1 MSRPLPA
8 RREMPALPLRR
19 VVVAAVLAASLPLLL
34 HVPGLVAAGIAVLA
48 VLAGA
53 SALRRPLPIGLR
65 VLLVLLVSFGVLAG
79 FDFRLGRDA
88 GSALLLAM
96 LLLKLAELRD
106 IDDARRLVGFALFAP
121 FAAFLQD
128 QGPLT
133 LALGLQAGAASLFAL
148 ARLARAPAEKP
159 ALASEWRQLGALVL
173 LGLPLAAAAFWL
185 FPRLPTPLWGLPENA
200 VARTGIGDSMSPGD
214 WIDLMAD
221 DSPAFRVRFEG
232 PQPPSEQ
239 LYWRGP
245 VLSHF
250 DGRTW
255 RRDPRLAALPPPA
268 LPVAAEGGIA
278 YTLTLEPTDRR
289 FVFALESPAG
299 WPAQVQVDGEASL
312 LAREPLRGLAQFQ
325 LRALP
330 VQAFQPEL
338 PEALR
343 RAYLALPPGYNPRSL
358 ARAEAWR
365 AEAADARG
373 YITRVLGW
381 FNAEHIYSISAPPL
395 GRHTAD
401 GFLFDTRE
409 GFCEHFAS
417 AFVVLMR
424 GAGLPA
430 RVVTGYVGGVRNPI
444 GGHWIVRQMDAH
456 AWAEV
461 WLEGEGWVRVDPT
474 AAVAPERIFD
484 TLEDRAAGGIAAGL
498 QPMLD
503 LGDTLREAWNHF
515 VVRYDALRQVQLLE
529 RLGVRNADPL
539 RVGIAFAL
547 AALLALGLSLALLL
561 RRQDHERDPLLRAW
575 RAYLRRWARRGF
587 SKRPE
592 ESAQAFAT
600 RVGRS
605 VPEAATPLGELVA
618 RWNALRYADPAAS
631 AQARAELAR
640 ALRRAQPGPA
650 RPGPAFDGP

>member
-1 MSRPLPA
+1 MSRSPPA
-8 RREMPALPLRR
+8 RREMPTLPLRH
-19 VVVAAVLAASLPLLL
+19 VVVAAVLAASLPLVL
-34 HVPGLVAAGIAVLA
+34 HLPGLVAVGIAVLA
-48 VLAGA
+48 LVAGV

-65 VLLVLLVSFGVLAG
+65 VLLVLLASGGVLAG

-133 LALGLQAGAASLFAL
+133 LALGLLAGAAALFAL
-148 ARLARAPAEKP
+148 ARLAHATAEMP
-159 ALASEWRQLGALVL
+159 GLASEWRQLGTLVL
-173 LGLPLAAAAFWL
+173 LSLPLAAAAFWL

-214 WIDLMAD
+214 WIDLIAD

-232 PQPPSEQ
+232 PRPPTEQ

-255 RRDPRLAALPPPA
+255 RRDPRLAALPPPP
-268 LPVAAEGGIA
+268 LPTASEGGIA

-299 WPAQVQVDGEASL
+299 WPSQLQVDGEASL

-330 VQAFQPEL
+330 ARAFQPQL
-338 PEALR
+338 AGPLH

-358 ARAEAWR
+358 ALAGAWR
-365 AEAADARG
+365 AETPDARG
-373 YITRVLGW
+373 YIARVLAW
-381 FNAEHIYSISAPPL
+381 FHAEHSYSISAPPL

-484 TLEDRAAGGIAAGL
+484 TLEDRDGGGIAAGL
-498 QPMLD
+498 QPMFD

-515 VVRYDALRQVQLLE
+515 VVQYDALRQVQLLE
-529 RLGVRNADPL
+529 RLGVRDADPL
-539 RVGIAFAL
+539 RVGIAFGL
-547 AALLALGLSLALLL
+547 AATLSLSLVLALLL
-561 RRQDHERDPLLRAW
+561 RREDRERDPLQRAW

-587 SKRPE
+587 GKRPE
-592 ESAQAFAT
+592 ESAAAFAA

-605 VPEAATPLGELVA
+605 VPEAAAPLETLTA
-618 RWNALRYADPAAS
+618 RWNTLRYADTADS
-631 AQARAELAR
+631 AEARAELAR
-640 ALRRAQPGPA
+640 ALRQA
-650 RPGPAFDGP
+650 RPPAVGGS

>member
-1 MSRPLPA
+1 MSRSPPA

-19 VVVAAVLAASLPLLL
+19 VVVVAVLVASLPLLL
-34 HVPGLVAAGIAVLA
+34 HLPGPVAIGIAVLA
-48 VLAGA
+48 LLAGA

-65 VLLVLLVSFGVLAG
+65 VLLVLLACGGVLAG

-133 LALGLQAGAASLFAL
+133 LALGLLAGAAALFAL
-148 ARLARAPAEKP
+148 ARLAHTTAEMP
-159 ALASEWRQLGALVL
+159 TLATECRQLGALVL

-232 PQPPSEQ
+232 PRPPAEQ

-255 RRDPRLAALPPPA
+255 RRDPRLAVLPPPP
-268 LPVAAEGGIA
+268 LPAAPDGGIA

-299 WPAQVQVDGEASL
+299 WPPQLQMDGEASL

-330 VQAFQPEL
+330 VQAFQPQL
-338 PEALR
+338 PEPLR
-343 RAYLALPPGYNPRSL
+343 RAHLALPPGYNPRTL
-358 ARAEAWR
+358 ALAEDWR
-365 AEAADARG
+365 AETPDARG

-381 FNAEHIYSISAPPL
+381 FHAEHSYSISAPPL

-484 TLEDRAAGGIAAGL
+484 TLEDRGGGGIAAGL
-498 QPMLD
+498 QPMFD

-515 VVRYDALRQVQLLE
+515 VVQYDALRQVQLLE

-539 RVGIAFAL
+539 RVGIAFGL
-547 AALLALGLSLALLL
+547 AAALALGLSLALLL
-561 RRQDHERDPLLRAW
+561 RREDHERTPLQRAW

-587 SKRPE
+587 GKHPE
-592 ESAQAFAT
+592 ESAAAFAA

-605 VPEAATPLGELVA
+605 VPEAAAPLEALVA
-618 RWNALRYADPAAS
+618 RWNDLHYADAEAS
-631 AQARAELAR
+631 AEARAELTR
-640 ALRRAQPGPA
+640 ALRQA
-650 RPGPAFDGP
+650 RPPAIGGP